1 MRSGVG
7 GFPEDQ
13 LEWRPEAAG
22 EGVEEE
28 AAAAAKSGGCS
39 AARRRLSSSKKP
51 PEMSFGFLPSV
62 QVEAGDV
69 TVSLPGR
76 VMLVSKYW
84 WTAAGVSV
92 PAEGPAGAP
101 GKFNSR
107 LPEDDPNLWPH
118 DQTDP
123 GKRKWL
129 RTVQFKK
136 KKVNLAERN

>member
-13 LEWRPEAAG
+13 LEWRLEAAG
-22 EGVEEE
+22 EEVEEE
-28 AAAAAKSGGCS
+28 APAAAKSGGCS
-39 AARRRLSSSKKP
+39 AARRRLSLSKKP

-76 VMLVSKYW
+76 VMLVSKHW
-84 WTAAGVSV
+84 WTAAGASV

-107 LPEDDPNLWPH
+107 LPEKDLNLWPH
-118 DQTDP
+118 GRTDL
-123 GKRKWL
+123 GQKKWL
-129 RTVQFKK
+129 RTVQF
-136 KKVNLAERN
+136 